1 MFNKR
6 LVADKGISTK
16 TLVLFALVTALSLLL
31 AGCGAKA
38 QQLVTQAKEKMQ
50 LVAAVDEDNVLER
63 VFKDRGKP
71 IPVTIENDEAGVAQA
86 LFEPSLAADTDLITL
101 KINYKVSVSD
111 SDSGLRQKLSLIK
124 KPSVVVTSLIPK
136 TIENKQEVLST
147 HFSIEPSKVFAL
159 GNNRYAE
166 FVLENP
172 KENLD
177 IQITSKIKLFRDD
190 LSSAIKR
197 GNPNPAEVAVLE
209 SYLKEER
216 HIEAKSPVIKDIAD
230 NIAGTD
236 EIEVTKNI
244 YNFVKESLEYDHSK
258 AKSETAKAYGAE
270 TVLKVGKGV
279 CVEYADLFV
288 ALCRAKGIPAK
299 YVGGITTEGN
309 EENKGHA
316 WAEVYL
322 TDYGWVPFDPTWG
335 DTGASDFDR
344 LRPLYIYL
352 TDVRNDEVLN
362 YSDIYGYKYWGVSAN
377 VDFTF
382 TIDSARAKY
391 LEDMLATLNKKKA
404 ELAKLKKQLDAAYA
418 EIDTTK
424 GELDSIKNSMS
435 QIKSKLDSGTITDQ
449 SEYNSLVNK
458 YNDMIP
464 THNEKVSEYNKKVN
478 AYESLRSNYEA
489 QRQQTNALVDKYNDM
504 K

>member
-1 MFNKR
+1 VFNKSKATSKI
-6 LVADKGISTK
+6 VSK
-16 TLVLFALVTALSLLL
+16 TLVLLVLATVIILSLI
-31 AGCGAKA
+31 GCSAKT
-38 QQLVTQAKEKMQ
+38 QQLATQAKEKMQ
-50 LVAAVDEDNVLER
+50 QVAAVDEDDVLEK

-71 IPVTIENDEAGVAQA
+71 IPVTIENDEAAAAQA
-86 LFEPSLAADTDLITL
+86 SFDPSLAADTDLITL

-111 SDSGLRQKLSLIK
+111 SDSGIRQKLSLIK

-136 TIENKQEVLST
+136 TIENKQEVLSM
-147 HFSIEPSKVFAL
+147 HFSIEPSKVFEL

-166 FVLENP
+166 FVIENP
-172 KENLD
+172 KEDLD
-177 IQITSKIKLFRDD
+177 IQITSKIKLLSND
-190 LSSAIKR
+190 LSSAKKR
-197 GNPNPAEVAVLE
+197 GNPNPTEVSVLE

-230 NIAGTD
+230 GIAGM
-236 EIEVTKNI
+236 EEVEATKNI
-244 YNFVKESLEYDHSK
+244 YDFVKESLEYDHSK
-258 AKSETAKAYGAE
+258 AKSDTAKAYGAE

-288 ALCRAKGIPAK
+288 AICRAKGIPAK
-299 YVGGITTEGN
+299 YIGGITTEGN

-316 WAEVYL
+316 WAEAYI

-382 TIDSARAKY
+382 SVDSARAKY
-391 LEDMLATLNKKKA
+391 LEDMLATLNKKKG
-404 ELAKLKKQLDAAYA
+404 ELAQLKKQLDAAYA
-418 EIDTTK
+418 EVNSSK
-424 GELDSIKNSMS
+424 AEFDSIKNSMS

-458 YNDMIP
+458 YNSMIP

-489 QRQQTNALVDKYNDM
+489 QRQQINALVDKYNAM